1 MGKAKRWY
9 KLTIGSRQGDWEAL
23 CSNFCLHF
31 FSISRVVGLRLEVLS
46 FKQEEKESLGMA
58 WEHFKA
64 LINTSPNLAIQD
76 PIRLQHFYM
85 DLDRKTLKRL
95 DMALGGLFLHVST
108 NLGRCIL
115 TKILENTPKDVQKK
129 PLEEEF

>member
-1 MGKAKRWY
+1 
-9 KLTIGSRQGDWEAL
+9 
-23 CSNFCLHF
+23 
-31 FSISRVVGLRLEVLS
+31 
-46 FKQEEKESLGMA
+46 
-58 WEHFKA
+58 
-64 LINTSPNLAIQD
+64 
-76 PIRLQHFYM
+76 M